1 MSIEKIKWEEVPI
14 SILQIMKKETHW
26 KKRRYNQHP
35 GHYPEDFEG
44 YKKKGRNEETKGVKK
59 FE

>member
-1 MSIEKIKWEEVPI
+1 
-14 SILQIMKKETHW
+14 MKKDTHW

>member
-1 MSIEKIKWEEVPI
+1 MGRGSHFHTADNEKGYPLE
-14 SILQIMKKETHW
+14 
-26 KKRRYNQHP
+26 KRRYNQHP

>member
-1 MSIEKIKWEEVPI
+1 
-14 SILQIMKKETHW
+14 MKKDTHW
-26 KKRRYNQHP
+26 KKRRYNQHS